1 MILLRSF
8 RPNFALVKSSRCWFS
23 GGVSKNIPTFPLARS
38 TWNPH
43 KATRCFLMFV
53 VFEDVFCWKNVPI
66 LIGMRHNCQSGLKP
80 TTLFCSLPWPHRTI
94 IFCTCAAASRST
106 SIKKRER
113 IGNSLWGVMK
123 VEYGANNWCAWLW
136 KVFKQK
142 RRLPHPRRH
151 QPPRARGHRR
161 SLIFRRRRRASS
173 SSRRRASSR
182 NRSSNSCRRWFH
194 KA

>member
-1 MILLRSF
+1 MGGFPPGSLEIPALQTTIFQAPCQFSGKGAEKQWWEWMILLRSF

-113 IGNSLWGVMK
+113 IGNSL
-123 VEYGANNWCAWLW
+123 
-136 KVFKQK
+136 
-142 RRLPHPRRH
+142 
-151 QPPRARGHRR
+151 
-161 SLIFRRRRRASS
+161 
-173 SSRRRASSR
+173 
-182 NRSSNSCRRWFH
+182 
-194 KA
+194 